1 MLSVHV
7 QTYKF
12 MGDHSE
18 LVDMPVT
25 VKEEDVDTLF
35 EIISKAKKK
44 EGLPMML
51 LPTDKIIIQVCV
63 E

>member
-1 MLSVHV
+1 
-7 QTYKF
+7 